1 LIGIASAVAMLIGLA
16 RLRRIPAAPEVV
28 PEATTKLDLTPSRM
42 VPLCGALIIAC
53 AVLLYYVF
61 F

>member
-1 LIGIASAVAMLIGLA
+1 
-16 RLRRIPAAPEVV
+16 LRRIPAAPEVV
-28 PEATTKLDLTPSRM
+28 PEATTKLDLTPSRL
-42 VPLCGALIIAC
+42 VPFCGALIIAG